1 MMGERQRLEIVEVKG
16 RTWGWQW
23 RRNFGEYA
31 STSIASWLG
40 KLQESKTGERNYKE
54 VFLGDGLEF
63 ATALKHLPENKRKFA
78 LIHYCIPVPA
88 KVKAGELGIHIQT
101 YWQRRNA
108 LRRAMTEYLD
118 V

>member
-1 MMGERQRLEIVEVKG
+1 MMEVVEAKG

-31 STSIASWLG
+31 STSIPSWLG
-40 KLQESKTGERNYKE
+40 KLQQTRSGDGVVE

-63 ATALKHLPENKRKFA
+63 ATALKQVSDKHRQFA

-88 KVKAGELGIHIQT
+88 KVKAHELNIHLRT

-108 LRRAMTEYLD
+108 MRKKLAL
-118 V
+118 VLNL